1 MFLLRRPVIGYTSGV
16 FDLFHVGHLNLLIA
30 AKSLCD
36 RLVVGVSTD
45 ELVAYKHKKPVIPFD
60 ERIQIVRACSYVDVA
75 IAQESL
81 DKVEAHKRL
90 KFDSLFVG
98 DDWHG
103 DPGWVEMETNLIDSG
118 VKIHYFPYTRTTSS
132 TLINQTLIDMR
143 APQVD
148 KN

>member
-81 DKVEAHKRL
+81 DKVEAHERL

-103 DPGWVEMETNLIDSG
+103 DPSWVEMETNLIDSG